1 MFTIETYFSLQF
13 LLFLTATILLYEIL
27 PQRGRRLILLL
38 SSYVFFYSISRK
50 LVLYLI
56 MSTFSIHHFGLW
68 LADSQNEC
76 KTALAGID
84 KKDRDKKK
92 EINALYLKKQ
102 RRIMAFAVFLHI
114 GVLLVLKYSGFAI
127 TNLNSFF
134 HLVKAPLHIRMRR
147 FWVPI
152 GISFYTLQAVSYLFD
167 VYRQKISADRSLLRL
182 AMFMSFFPQ
191 IMEGPICRYSDTSD
205 ELWNAKRIE
214 YSNFIAGLQRIL
226 YGLMKKI
233 VVVDRIDPLVKEVF
247 ANYGAYDGLLIAV
260 AAIFYTIELYCD
272 FSGTMD
278 LVIGTA
284 QIFGVDMPENFK
296 RPFFSRSI
304 SEFWKRWHV
313 TLGTFF
319 KDYVFFPLSMSKP
332 LKKLTSKAR
341 KKLGNHFG
349 PLLAGAIALFT
360 VWLFNGLWHGAGWNY
375 IFFGMFHFTLILMG
389 SAFEPLFVKITQ
401 KLHIKRTSKP
411 YKCFQIIRTSI
422 LVVIGELFFRAE
434 GIRTGLKMFSR
445 IFTKFSIS
453 SVKSGKIFELGLDR
467 ADFIIIGVTVLL
479 IFVISVL
486 QERGMHIRESIGKR
500 NLAVQ
505 FAFYYALIMFIIVFG
520 AYGQG
525 YFPVDPMYAVF

>member
-1 MFTIETYFSLQF
+1 
-13 LLFLTATILLYEIL
+13 
-27 PQRGRRLILLL
+27 
-38 SSYVFFYSISRK
+38 
-50 LVLYLI
+50 
-56 MSTFSIHHFGLW
+56 
-68 LADSQNEC
+68 
-76 KTALAGID
+76 
-84 KKDRDKKK
+84 
-92 EINALYLKKQ
+92 
-102 RRIMAFAVFLHI
+102 
-114 GVLLVLKYSGFAI
+114 
-127 TNLNSFF
+127 
-134 HLVKAPLHIRMRR
+134 
-147 FWVPI
+147 
-152 GISFYTLQAVSYLFD
+152 
-167 VYRQKISADRSLLRL
+167 
-182 AMFMSFFPQ
+182 
-191 IMEGPICRYSDTSD
+191 
-205 ELWNAKRIE
+205 
-214 YSNFIAGLQRIL
+214 
-226 YGLMKKI
+226 
-233 VVVDRIDPLVKEVF
+233 
-247 ANYGAYDGLLIAV
+247 
-260 AAIFYTIELYCD
+260 
-272 FSGTMD
+272 
-278 LVIGTA
+278 
-284 QIFGVDMPENFK
+284 
-296 RPFFSRSI
+296 
-304 SEFWKRWHV
+304 
-313 TLGTFF
+313 
-319 KDYVFFPLSMSKP
+319 MSKP

-486 QERGMHIRESIGKR
+486 QERGVHIRESIGKR

>member
-102 RRIMAFAVFLHI
+102 RRIMAFAVLLHI

-191 IMEGPICRYSDTSD
+191 IMEGPICRYSDTSE

-284 QIFGVDMPENFK
+284 QI
-296 RPFFSRSI
+296 
-304 SEFWKRWHV
+304 
-313 TLGTFF
+313 LL
-319 KDYVFFPLSMSKP
+319 PLDLRVLEKM
-332 LKKLTSKAR
+332 AR
-341 KKLGNHFG
+341 H
-349 PLLAGAIALFT
+349 AG
-360 VWLFNGLWHGAGWNY
+360 Y
-375 IFFGMFHFTLILMG
+375 IFQRLRFLPTLDVQAPQEADIQ
-389 SAFEPLFVKITQ
+389 SAEKT
-401 KLHIKRTSKP
+401 R
-411 YKCFQIIRTSI
+411 
-422 LVVIGELFFRAE
+422 
-434 GIRTGLKMFSR
+434 
-445 IFTKFSIS
+445 
-453 SVKSGKIFELGLDR
+453 KSLRSAARRCDR
-467 ADFIIIGVTVLL
+467 ALYCVALQRTLARRRMELHLL
-479 IFVISVL
+479 RYVPL
-486 QERGMHIRESIGKR
+486 HADPYGKC
-500 NLAVQ
+500 
-505 FAFYYALIMFIIVFG
+505 I
-520 AYGQG
+520 
-525 YFPVDPMYAVF
+525 